1 MASSTTGGLSG
12 LSALKARLEASRNSA
27 SASSASS
34 LSLSPAPISA
44 SPAPMMHSVV
54 GVGAQ
59 LGVEVSSSSSSD
71 TQSSSSSAQQKL
83 IKDEL
88 ASLNTQLKTTETRAL
103 NAEQTMT
110 QQLSEHK
117 AQIAKLEKG
126 HAAALAAWEARAK
139 AAETKLSKQQ
149 QASLTTTTLPSSS
162 QAAAD
167 ASASSE
173 LALEIERLKKAN
185 EHLERQAARMR
196 QHLLDKEEEEASR
209 ADTEASNAEQKQRSA
224 LEAAR
229 AEVLQELK
237 AQKQRADDADARVTT
252 LQDEVNE
259 RDTEVAN
266 LQRALGALTA
276 EAERGERQRREL
288 AHAKAEVRNL
298 QSAAAAAASDA
309 ASCRARVDEAQKT
322 VQKATQEAAEFRA
335 AALTASQNEAR
346 ARRALDEVLAKQ
358 LGREDGQG
366 NGAAVDSRVAMQVVL
381 ALLERRLS
389 DDVVA
394 LALRVFS
401 AGDAESARLKAAVAT
416 LKKSGV
422 MGTVGKVAGA
432 PLSLAAF
439 GLKSIV
445 GGVTSVKQVGD
456 LSDNWLKFLEDE
468 MAKTEEDDLVGAA
481 VGAVAAP
488 PPPPLPPSSS
498 AAAAAAPSSSS
509 SPPPPAS
516 PPPPPPMPTIAPVP
530 AVPQSGLADIPLG

>member
-1 MASSTTGGLSG
+1 
-12 LSALKARLEASRNSA
+12 
-27 SASSASS
+27 
-34 LSLSPAPISA
+34 
-44 SPAPMMHSVV
+44 
-54 GVGAQ
+54 
-59 LGVEVSSSSSSD
+59 
-71 TQSSSSSAQQKL
+71 
-83 IKDEL
+83 
-88 ASLNTQLKTTETRAL
+88 
-103 NAEQTMT
+103 
-110 QQLSEHK
+110 
-117 AQIAKLEKG
+117 
-126 HAAALAAWEARAK
+126 
-139 AAETKLSKQQ
+139 
-149 QASLTTTTLPSSS
+149 
-162 QAAAD
+162 
-167 ASASSE
+167 
-173 LALEIERLKKAN
+173 
-185 EHLERQAARMR
+185 MR

>member
-1 MASSTTGGLSG
+1 
-12 LSALKARLEASRNSA
+12 
-27 SASSASS
+27 
-34 LSLSPAPISA
+34 
-44 SPAPMMHSVV
+44 MHSVV
-54 GVGAQ
+54 GV
-59 LGVEVSSSSSSD
+59 SSD
-71 TQSSSSSAQQKL
+71 TQSPSSAQQQKL

-149 QASLTTTTLPSSS
+149 QASLTTTTSSSSSS

-498 AAAAAAPSSSS
+498 SSAAAPPSSSS

>member
-1 MASSTTGGLSG
+1 
-12 LSALKARLEASRNSA
+12 
-27 SASSASS
+27 
-34 LSLSPAPISA
+34 
-44 SPAPMMHSVV
+44 MHSVV
-54 GVGAQ
+54 GV
-59 LGVEVSSSSSSD
+59 SSD
-71 TQSSSSSAQQKL
+71 TQSSSSSAQQQKL
-83 IKDEL
+83 LKDEL

-149 QASLTTTTLPSSS
+149 QASITTTTSSSSS

-401 AGDAESARLKAAVAT
+401 AGDAESARLKAAVVT

-498 AAAAAAPSSSS
+498 AAAAAAAPSSSS